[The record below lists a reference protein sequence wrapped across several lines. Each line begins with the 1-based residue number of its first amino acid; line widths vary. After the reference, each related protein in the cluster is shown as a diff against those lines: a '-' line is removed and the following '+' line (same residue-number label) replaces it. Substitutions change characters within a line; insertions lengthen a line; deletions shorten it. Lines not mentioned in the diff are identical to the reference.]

1 MLKPIDQTPYY
12 NLTGR
17 GQAGRA
23 AVQDDLNFVFLPTLY
38 YRFFFWYVK
47 RNFAVPLSFCC
58 CKHKGTM
65 Q

>member
-38 YRFFFWYVK
+38 YRFFF
-47 RNFAVPLSFCC
+47 
-58 CKHKGTM
+58 
-65 Q
+65 